1 MNLLSIFITG
11 LFTGGLTCLAV
22 QGGLLASSIAQ
33 QESDTLK
40 DEALKG
46 HALPILSFLTT
57 RLIAYTVLGIL
68 LGSLGSI
75 VQLSLTTRVALQ
87 SVAALFMIGTALNLL
102 NVHPIFRYFIIQPP
116 KFLTRMVKSQS
127 RNNSALPAGRQVFG
141 PAIVGAM
148 TVLIP
153 CGATQA
159 MMAYAIT
166 QGSPLLGGLVM
177 FTFIL
182 GTSPLFFL
190 LGMAAKKLS
199 GTVSIAFHRAAA
211 IAILL
216 IALYNLNGAITLSG
230 STLTVGKLLKTINC
244 TISFCAG
251 GDIAGATSQTVDTAT
266 IYFTPR
272 GYTASPKRI
281 TVKSGSTVTLDLIN
295 KNGSGCIQSFT
306 IPKLGI
312 QQIVRVGESS
322 RVTFVAPSTTGE
334 LSFMCSMGM
343 YQGIINVI

>member
-22 QGGLLASSIAQ
+22 KADFWRPLSLNKNLIHSKTKRSK
-33 QESDTLK
+33 DT
-40 DEALKG
+40 
-46 HALPILSFLTT
+46 HSHFVILTT

-166 QGSPLLGGLVM
+166 QGSPLWEVW
-177 FTFIL
+177 
-182 GTSPLFFL
+182 
-190 LGMAAKKLS
+190 
-199 GTVSIAFHRAAA
+199 
-211 IAILL
+211 
-216 IALYNLNGAITLSG
+216 
-230 STLTVGKLLKTINC
+230 
-244 TISFCAG
+244 
-251 GDIAGATSQTVDTAT
+251 
-266 IYFTPR
+266 
-272 GYTASPKRI
+272 
-281 TVKSGSTVTLDLIN
+281 
-295 KNGSGCIQSFT
+295 
-306 IPKLGI
+306 
-312 QQIVRVGESS
+312 
-322 RVTFVAPSTTGE
+322 
-334 LSFMCSMGM
+334 
-343 YQGIINVI
+343 

>member
-190 LGMAAKKLS
+190 LGMAAKS
-199 GTVSIAFHRAAA
+199 
-211 IAILL
+211 
-216 IALYNLNGAITLSG
+216 
-230 STLTVGKLLKTINC
+230 
-244 TISFCAG
+244 
-251 GDIAGATSQTVDTAT
+251 
-266 IYFTPR
+266 
-272 GYTASPKRI
+272 
-281 TVKSGSTVTLDLIN
+281 
-295 KNGSGCIQSFT
+295 
-306 IPKLGI
+306 
-312 QQIVRVGESS
+312 
-322 RVTFVAPSTTGE
+322 
-334 LSFMCSMGM
+334 
-343 YQGIINVI
+343 